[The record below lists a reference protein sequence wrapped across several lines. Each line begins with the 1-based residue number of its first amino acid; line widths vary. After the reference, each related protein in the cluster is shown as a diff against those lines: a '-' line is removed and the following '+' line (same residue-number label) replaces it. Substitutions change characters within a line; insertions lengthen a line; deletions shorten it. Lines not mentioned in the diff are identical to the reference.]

1 MTEKKA
7 RYVKLGEKARE
18 GSFYDPFLD
27 LKLLPGRLVELPSDF
42 RKSKKTVAALRGGHL
57 EYVDSEEVTAYFKD
71 LEVNLDED
79 DEEGITE
86 AQLKKY
92 NKAQLT
98 DYIQANSE
106 EEDEDEL
113 AELSKAELLALALE
127 LYNQE

>member
-57 EYVDSEEVTAYFKD
+57 EYADSEEVTAYFKD

-79 DEEGITE
+79 GEEGITE